1 MAAPQASAI
10 PENHVVDPADLLEA
24 ATGLKEQGN
33 ESMKKQK
40 FSEAVPLYEKGISV
54 LDKADGHPML
64 RVDAEKVI
72 QLKVVLYANMTQ
84 SLLKQQL
91 YRRALEPANQCL
103 ALDESNVKARFRR
116 AQCFDALKQYDEA
129 LADVTTLESAQNEAG
144 PSAEELSKLRAGI
157 LKRKD
162 ALLKLQAEEAP
173 DLDDEVDASLV
184 RMKQRFDEIV
194 LKYDLHDE
202 ETASEIADWLTR
214 GNSDGQTIITLKDLE
229 RRWRMEEDDAIDF
242 LAWIDKAK
250 EFKEQ
255 QAAASRN
262 FTSVA

>member
-1 MAAPQASAI
+1 MAASAAI
-10 PENHVVDPADLLEA
+10 PEDQIVDPADLLEA
-24 ATGLKEQGN
+24 ATALKEQGN

-40 FSEAVPLYEKGISV
+40 FSEAVPLYEKGISI

-64 RVDAEKVI
+64 KVDAEKVV
-72 QLKVVLYANMTQ
+72 QLKVILYANTTQ

-91 YRRALEPANQCL
+91 YRRALEAANQCL
-103 ALDESNVKARFRR
+103 ALDSGNVKALFRR
-116 AQCFDALKQYDEA
+116 AQCQDALKQYDEA
-129 LADVTTLESAQNEAG
+129 LADVATLESTTTDSG
-144 PSAEELSKLRAGI
+144 PSADELSKLKAGI
-157 LKRKD
+157 LKRKE
-162 ALLKLQAEEAP
+162 ALLKQQAEEAP

-214 GNSDGQTIITLKDLE
+214 GNADGQTIITLKDLQ
-229 RRWRMEEDDAIDF
+229 RRWQMDEEDAIDF
-242 LAWIDKAK
+242 LAWIDKAQ

-262 FTSVA
+262 FTAVA